1 MGKESRHFLIT
12 GQPGIGKTTLIR
24 NIAKELDVLHPVGFY
39 TAEIREKNLRR
50 GFTLTDFDGRKN
62 ILAHVDIKGGFRV
75 GRYGV
80 DTKGFEEFLE
90 PILFLAPETR
100 LIIIDE
106 IGKMECFSAK
116 FRKLV
121 HTLFNSNTPV
131 IATISLKGGGLIS
144 QIKRQPDIEL
154 FEMTY
159 RNRNELSNDIIKR
172 IQKFFQD
179 IHTKHSRKKV

>member
-1 MGKESRHFLIT
+1 MEIRHFLIT
-12 GQPGIGKTTLIR
+12 GQPGIGKTTLIK
-24 NIAKELDVLHPVGFY
+24 NIAKALEVLHPVGFY
-39 TAEIREKNLRR
+39 TAEIRERNLRL
-50 GFTLTDFDGRKN
+50 GFTLTDFDGRKSV
-62 ILAHVDIKGGFRV
+62 LAHADIKGGFRV

-159 RNRNELSNDIIKR
+159 RNRNAISDNIIKR
-172 IQKFFQD
+172 ILKFFKD
-179 IHTKHSRKKV
+179 IRS

>member
-1 MGKESRHFLIT
+1 MENRHFLIT
-12 GQPGIGKTTLIR
+12 GQPGIGKTTLIK
-24 NIAKELDVLHPVGFY
+24 NIAKALEVLDPVGFY
-39 TAEIREKNLRR
+39 TAEIREKNLRQ
-50 GFTLTDFDGRKN
+50 GFTLTDFNGRKN
-62 ILAHVDIKGGFRV
+62 VLAHVNITGGFRV

-80 DTKGFEEFLE
+80 DIERFEIFLE

-106 IGKMECFSAK
+106 IGKMECFSVK
-116 FRKLV
+116 FRKLMQ
-121 HTLFNSNTPV
+121 TIFNSNTPV

-159 RNRNELSNDIIKR
+159 RNRNAISDNIIKR
-172 IQKFFQD
+172 ILKFFKD
-179 IHTKHSRKKV
+179 IRS